1 MMPTLRQ
8 MIAQMLCIGF
18 KGNDFNDAPSLRNW
32 LKHSDGLGCLIHFDY
47 DFEKNAY
54 GKNIISLEQL
64 QKLNQ
69 DIKTYYMEHHAKSL
83 PIWLSIDLE
92 GGKVDRLARA
102 QGYIPIASAEEIAI
116 YNKAQRE
123 QIWSKTATLLEEL
136 HFDIN
141 FAPVVD
147 LNLSPNQ
154 GIFGPLKRCF
164 SAQPETVIK
173 LADECLRIF
182 EKHHVH
188 GCLKH
193 FPGHGSASGDSH
205 EGFVDVSD
213 TFSLSELNPY
223 RDLIAN
229 HSPISMI
236 MTAHVINRQLDK
248 SGRPAT
254 LSHPILTDLLRKE
267 FGYQG
272 IIISDDLQM
281 HAISKYFSREEA
293 LIETIQAGA
302 DMIIFGNQLGWDE
315 PQLIIDMIE
324 KLVQTEKID
333 SNKIEQAYQ
342 RIQKFKKQQ

>member
-1 MMPTLRQ
+1 MPTLRQ
-8 MIAQMLCIGF
+8 MIGQMLCMGF
-18 KGNDFNDAPSLRNW
+18 KGHDFNNAASLKSW

-47 DFEKNAY
+47 DFEKKTY

-64 QKLNQ
+64 EKLNR
-69 DIKTYYMEHHAKSL
+69 DIKTFYKEYHPQSP

-102 QGYIPIASAEEIAI
+102 QGYIPIASAEEITN
-116 YNKAQRE
+116 YNQAQR
-123 QIWSKTATLLEEL
+123 QQLWTKTATLLEKL

-147 LNLSPNQ
+147 LNLSPNE

-164 SAQPETVIK
+164 SAQPEIVSQ

-182 EKHHVH
+182 KKHHLH

-205 EGFVDVSD
+205 EGFVDVSE
-213 TFSLSELNPY
+213 TFSLLELNPY
-223 RDLIAN
+223 RDLIAD
-229 HSPISMI
+229 HSPITMI

-254 LSHPILTDLLRKE
+254 LSYPILTDLLRKE

-281 HAISKYFSREEA
+281 HAISKYFSREDA

-324 KLVQTEKID
+324 KLVQTEKIEIQ
-333 SNKIEQAYQ
+333 KIERAYQ
-342 RIQKFKKQQ
+342 RIQNFKK

>member
-1 MMPTLRQ
+1 
-8 MIAQMLCIGF
+8 MIGQMLCMGF
-18 KGNDFNDAPSLRNW
+18 KGYDFNDATSLKNW
-32 LKHSDGLGCLIHFDY
+32 LRHSDGLGCLIHFDY
-47 DFEKNAY
+47 DFEKKTY
-54 GKNIISLEQL
+54 GKNILSLEQL
-64 QKLNQ
+64 EKLNQ
-69 DIKTYYMEHHAKSL
+69 DIKAFYKEKHPQSL

-92 GGKVDRLARA
+92 GGKVDRLAHA
-102 QGYIPIASAEEIAI
+102 QGYIPIASAEEIAN
-116 YNKAQRE
+116 YNYAQRQ
-123 QIWSKTATLLEEL
+123 QIWSKTASLLEKL

-147 LNLSPNQ
+147 LNLSPNE

-164 SAQPETVIK
+164 SAQPEIVSK

-182 EKHHVH
+182 EKHHLH

-193 FPGHGSASGDSH
+193 FPGHGSASGDTH
-205 EGFVDVSD
+205 EGFVDVSE

-223 RDLIAN
+223 RDLIAH
-229 HSPISMI
+229 HSPITMI

-248 SGRPAT
+248 SGCPAT

-281 HAISKYFSREEA
+281 HAISKYFSREEV

-315 PQLIIDMIE
+315 PQLIIDTIE
-324 KLVQTEKID
+324 KLVQTEKIHIQ
-333 SNKIEQAYQ
+333 KIELAYQ
-342 RIQKFKKQQ
+342 RIQKLKK